1 MCCGQAGELGFGVL
15 VVGEGGVGLKDGE
28 VVWGE
33 EEGVEGAFGEEGAGL
48 GLEGEASGHGGG
60 DL

>member
-1 MCCGQAGELGFGVL
+1 ML